1 MGFFL
6 TFLKIYGPFVP
17 ILQNVGTKVKM
28 VGSTNK
34 YCVEKTG
41 GIDHS

>member
-1 MGFFL
+1 
-6 TFLKIYGPFVP
+6 
-17 ILQNVGTKVKM
+17 LQNVGTKVKM

-41 GIDHS
+41 GIDHSW